1 MGQRYHGR
9 NAIIELGSGTPLTNA
24 VNCSFNTWTVSFG
37 RELVDVSTFCDANRV
52 QIPGLKNVEGSFD
65 GFFVKEDIPTLWA
78 LSDAST
84 SSFIR
89 ITPTSLEPGV
99 YFEGPAWVSIS
110 AVGGSTTGAVT
121 LSISF
126 SADGDWAAVFGF
138 TT

>member
-9 NAIIELGSGTPLTNA
+9 NAVIELGAGTPSLGI
-24 VNCSFNTWTVSFG
+24 NCSFNTWTISFG

-78 LSDAST
+78 LSDASV

-99 YFEGPAWVSIS
+99 FFEGPAWIS
-110 AVGGSTTGAVT
+110 LSSVGGSTTGAVT
-121 LSISF
+121 VSVSF
-126 SADGDWAAVFGF
+126 SADGDWTAAFGF